1 MNTEDASRAGQM
13 NPTQIPE
20 ELERLH
26 PESFGWALHCCRHQ
40 RDEAEDVLQM
50 VYVKVLEGRARFGG
64 RSAFRTWLFG
74 VVRHT
79 AAEQRRRRW
88 VRDALMLKWFTAEPP
103 VTVVPGPEGSLTEA
117 KRDQQLRAALQELP
131 GRQRDVLH
139 LVFYQELTV
148 EEAAQALR
156 ISVGTARTHFDRG
169 KGRLRQILASKEP
182 T

>member
-1 MNTEDASRAGQM
+1 
-13 NPTQIPE
+13 
-20 ELERLH
+20 
-26 PESFGWALHCCRHQ
+26 
-40 RDEAEDVLQM
+40 
-50 VYVKVLEGRARFGG
+50 
-64 RSAFRTWLFG
+64 
-74 VVRHT
+74 
-79 AAEQRRRRW
+79 
-88 VRDALMLKWFTAEPP
+88 
-103 VTVVPGPEGSLTEA
+103 VPGPEGSLTEA